1 MCKPS
6 RAVPR
11 DSHGTC
17 RSDIL
22 WNRLTWLRRRLWLGE
37 EEKLRLQRSSS
48 GGGSVKKTRSGGGS
62 VKQRTSGGGLVKN
75 RSYNGGSVK
84 KRRSGGGSV
93 IIYGMQW

>member
-1 MCKPS
+1 MAIGLSRPVPS
-6 RAVPR
+6 RPSA
-11 DSHGTC
+11 GF
-17 RSDIL
+17 
-22 WNRLTWLRRRLWLGE
+22 
-37 EEKLRLQRSSS
+37 SS
-48 GGGSVKKTRSGGGS
+48 GGTRRDRPARDASGGGS